1 MRRLLLHGI
10 KLYRYEYDLIRHWI
24 TSKAWK
30 KVHAWEGLLHF
41 LYFSAIVIGAKEMYV
56 GAAALLAFLI
66 AISIFIGEGE

>member
-1 MRRLLLHGI
+1 MRRILLKGI
-10 KLYRYEYDLIRHWI
+10 RLYRYECDLIHHWVI
-24 TSKAWK
+24 SKTWR